1 MCEPFYKNVH
11 QKKWGNSKTLEIYD
25 ISNLRLT
32 GYTKVNYR
40 KAKQHKNKLLTFSGS
55 LFRQV
60 STNSLKFRE
69 KFPKTNKNN

>member
-1 MCEPFYKNVH
+1 MCEPF
-11 QKKWGNSKTLEIYD
+11 QKMFNKKRVNNKTLRY
-25 ISNLRLT
+25 NLRLS